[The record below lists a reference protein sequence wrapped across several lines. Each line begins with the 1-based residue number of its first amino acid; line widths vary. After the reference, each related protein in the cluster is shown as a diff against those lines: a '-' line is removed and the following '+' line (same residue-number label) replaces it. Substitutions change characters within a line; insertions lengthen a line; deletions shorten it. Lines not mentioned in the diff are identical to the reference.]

1 MKIKGE
7 NLLLVISGLHSVL
20 RDLHNTI
27 VTCPDEVEFEERLAE
42 LEAEQDKIQK
52 LVHKCELSY
61 EKEISK

>member
-27 VTCPDEVEFEERLAE
+27 VTCPDEVEFEERLA
-42 LEAEQDKIQK
+42 D
-52 LVHKCELSY
+52 LVRTQ
-61 EKEISK
+61 